1 MCYTYIKPIAVIN
14 KDNKGKI
21 MYQEKI
27 SGAASA
33 VSESVSRAVF
43 GKNDK
48 IRLVV
53 CALIAGGHVLLDDIP
68 GTGKTT
74 LCKALAK
81 SIDASFRR
89 IQFTPDLLPSDIT
102 GINYFNQKTQTFEF
116 RPGPIF
122 TDILLADELNRT
134 TPRTQSALLECM
146 EERQTTVDGETHTL
160 GKLFFVIATQNP
172 IESQGV
178 FPLPQAQI
186 DRFIMRLSLGY
197 PVRSQERRVLDEYM
211 TESPI
216 DSVTAAVKAED
227 IIAAREA
234 ARHITVS
241 DALKDYII
249 ALTEA
254 TRTSDSVRLGVSTR
268 GALQLMRASQVWAG
282 MDGRDFVIPDDV
294 KAVAPA
300 VLAHRIIPRSQST
313 IRVGD
318 TGENIISL
326 LLDTVPA
333 PIGG

>member
-1 MCYTYIKPIAVIN
+1 
-14 KDNKGKI
+14 
-21 MYQEKI
+21 MY
-27 SGAASA
+27 
-33 VSESVSRAVF
+33 SESIAPVSSALAENISRAVF
-43 GKNDK
+43 GKDDK
-48 IRLVV
+48 IRRIV
-53 CALIAGGHVLLDDIP
+53 CALICGGHVLLDDIP

-81 SIDASFRR
+81 TVDASFRR

-102 GINYFNQKTQTFEF
+102 GINFFNQKTQSFEF

-122 TDILLADELNRT
+122 ADIILADELNRT

-146 EERQTTVDGETHTL
+146 EERQTTVDGETHPL
-160 GKLFFVIATQNP
+160 GGLFFVIATQNP

-186 DRFIMRLSLGY
+186 DRFLMRLSLGY
-197 PVRSQERRVLDEYM
+197 PVRSQEKRVLDEYM
-211 TESPI
+211 TVSPL
-216 DSVTAAVKAED
+216 DGLKAAASSDD
-227 IIAAREA
+227 ILKAREA

-249 ALTEA
+249 SLCEA
-254 TRTSDSVRLGVSTR
+254 TRTADSVRLGVSTR

-294 KAVAPA
+294 KAVAVP

-318 TGENIISL
+318 TGENIVSL

-333 PIGG
+333 PING